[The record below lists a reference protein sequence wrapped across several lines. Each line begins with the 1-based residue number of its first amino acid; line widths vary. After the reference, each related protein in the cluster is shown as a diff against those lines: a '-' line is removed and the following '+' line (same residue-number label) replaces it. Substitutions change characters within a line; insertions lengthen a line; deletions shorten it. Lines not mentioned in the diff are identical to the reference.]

1 MFGFVTQFNCQQTK
15 IQQYQLTIIHKFV
28 FLTKSIPIMQ
38 FKHPE
43 ILYFLFL
50 LVIPILVH
58 LFQLRRFKKEY
69 FTNVRFLKELSIQ
82 TRKSSRIKKWLL
94 LATRLLLL
102 SFIIIAF
109 AQPFFK
115 AKDTKNNTNEMYI
128 VLDNS
133 FSMQAKGQKGELLK
147 RAIQELLENTPENQ
161 TFSLI
166 TNSQTFWN
174 TDIKSIRGE
183 LQNLKYSALPF
194 QLESAMAKIKSR
206 KSVFNKDIV
215 VITDAVGLEPKQLKS
230 IDNDFNTYF
239 IVPEAEQKNN
249 ASIDSVF
256 IHQTLDDFYEIGLK
270 LSSFGEND
278 KELPVALYNQ
288 NKLIAKTLTKLETKD
303 KTIYFTIPKKDFH
316 GYASIIDKGLEYDNT
331 LFFSISKPKKSN
343 IISIGQPEKSNF
355 LSRIYT
361 NDEFNFNNFAIG
373 TLDYNSL
380 EKQDAI
386 VLNELDEIPQALQTT
401 LKSFVEKGGNLILIP
416 SAKTSLGNINS
427 FLGNFGNIQFK
438 ALENKEKLV
447 AKINFNHPLFS
458 GVFENKINNFQY
470 PKTKTSYGIAS
481 SNPAALYYEDQ
492 TPFLTSINN
501 PTSSV
506 YVFTASIN
514 LENSNFQ
521 QSPLIVPTFYKMGI
535 NNLNNGITTRTIG
548 KNNPF
553 LVDVTLSKDEILKVK
568 NDLET
573 FIPVQQIMNDKVK
586 LTFNDFPVQAG
597 NFGIYNQKEQLQD
610 ISFNYNRTESNLALT
625 NENALSEYKTIDSIS
640 TVFNTLHTDRTDN
653 QIWKWFVIFALLF
666 LVTEMAIIR
675 FVK

>member
-1 MFGFVTQFNCQQTK
+1 
-15 IQQYQLTIIHKFV
+15 
-28 FLTKSIPIMQ
+28 MQ
-38 FKHPE
+38 FKHLE

-102 SFIIIAF
+102 SCIIIAF

-183 LQNLKYSALPF
+183 LQNLKYNALPF

-447 AKINFNHPLFS
+447 TKINFNHPLFS

-597 NFGIYNQKEQLQD
+597 NFGIYNQKERLQD
-610 ISFNYNRTESNLALT
+610 ISFNYNRTESNLDLT

>member
-1 MFGFVTQFNCQQTK
+1 
-15 IQQYQLTIIHKFV
+15 
-28 FLTKSIPIMQ
+28 MQ

-69 FTNVRFLKELSIQ
+69 FTNVRFLKKLSIQ
-82 TRKSSRIKKWLL
+82 TRKSSKIKKWLL

-102 SFIIIAF
+102 TFIIIAF

-115 AKDTKNNTNEMYI
+115 AKDTKNSNNEMYI

-147 RAIQELLENTPENQ
+147 RTVQELLENTPENQ

-166 TNSQTFWN
+166 TNSETFWN
-174 TDIKSIRGE
+174 TDIKSIRTE

-206 KSVFNKDIV
+206 KSVFNKDV
-215 VITDAVGLEPKQLKS
+215 VIITDAVGLESKQVKS
-230 IDNDFNTYF
+230 IDSDFNTYF
-239 IVPEAEQKNN
+239 IIPEAEQKNN

-270 LSSFGEND
+270 LSAFGEKD
-278 KELPVALYNQ
+278 KQIPVALYNQ
-288 NKLIAKTLTKLETKD
+288 NKLIAKTLTKLETKE

-316 GYASIIDKGLEYDNT
+316 GYVSITDNGLAYDNN
-331 LFFSISKPKKSN
+331 LYFSISKPKKNN

-361 NDEFNFNNFAIG
+361 NDEFNFNNFAIE
-373 TLDYNSL
+373 TLDYNAL
-380 EKQDAI
+380 EKQNTI

-401 LKSFVEKGGNLILIP
+401 LKSFVEKGGNLVLIP
-416 SAKTSLGNINS
+416 SAKTSTNNLNP
-427 FLGNFGNIQFK
+427 FLKIFGNIQFK
-438 ALENKEKLV
+438 SLENKEKLV
-447 AKINFNHPLFS
+447 TKINFNHPLFS

-470 PKTKTSYGIAS
+470 PKTKTSFGIAG
-481 SNPAALYYEDQ
+481 SNPAVLYYEDQ
-492 TPFLTSINN
+492 TAFLTSISNAI
-501 PTSSV
+501 SSV
-506 YVFTASIN
+506 YIFTAPIN

-521 QSPLIVPTFYKMGI
+521 QSPLIVPVFYKMGI
-535 NNLNNGITTRTIG
+535 NNQNNGVNAFTIDN
-548 KNNPF
+548 NNPF
-553 LVDVTLSKDEILKVK
+553 LVDATLSKDEILKVK
-568 NDLET
+568 NDGET
-573 FIPVQQIMNDKVK
+573 FIPVQQMLNDKVK
-586 LTFNDFPVQAG
+586 LTFNDYPQQAG
-597 NFGIYNQKEQLQD
+597 NFGIYNQNERLEN
-610 ISFNYNRTESNLALT
+610 ISFNYNRIESDLDQA
-625 NENALSEYKTIDSIS
+625 NEDALSDYKTIDSIE
-640 TVFNTLHTDRTDN
+640 TVFDTLQTDRTDS

>member
-1 MFGFVTQFNCQQTK
+1 
-15 IQQYQLTIIHKFV
+15 
-28 FLTKSIPIMQ
+28 MQ

-43 ILYFLFL
+43 ILYLIFL

-58 LFQLRRFKKEY
+58 LFQLRRFKKEF

-82 TRKSSRIKKWLL
+82 TRKSSKIKKWLL
-94 LATRLLLL
+94 LSTRLLLL
-102 SFIIIAF
+102 TSIIIAF

-115 AKDTKNNTNEMYI
+115 AKDEKNSSNEMYI

-166 TNSQTFWN
+166 TNSETFWN
-174 TDIKSIRGE
+174 TDIKSIRTE

-206 KSVFNKDIV
+206 KSAFSKDVI

-230 IDNDFNTYF
+230 IDSDFNTYF
-239 IVPEAEQKNN
+239 IIPEAEQKNN

-270 LSSFGEND
+270 LSAFGEKD
-278 KELPVALYNQ
+278 KQLPVALYNQ
-288 NKLIAKTLTKLETKD
+288 NKLIAKTLTKFETKE

-316 GYASIIDKGLEYDNT
+316 GYASITDNGLEYDNN
-331 LFFSISKPKKSN
+331 LYFSISKPKKNN
-343 IISIGQPEKSNF
+343 IISIGTPEKSNF

-361 NDEFNFNNFAIG
+361 NIEFNFNNFSIE
-373 TLDYNSL
+373 TLDYNAI
-380 EKQDAI
+380 EKQNTI

-401 LKSFVEKGGNLILIP
+401 LKSFVEKGGNLVLIP
-416 SAKTSLGNINS
+416 SAKVSKTNINP
-427 FLGNFGNIQFK
+427 FLKIFGNMQFK
-438 ALENKEKLV
+438 SLENKEKLV
-447 AKINFNHPLFS
+447 TKINFNHPLFS

-470 PKTKTSYGIAS
+470 PKTKTSFGIS
-481 SNPAALYYEDQ
+481 GSNPAVLYYEDQ
-492 TPFLTSINN
+492 TAFLTSINN
-501 PTSSV
+501 PISAV
-506 YVFTASIN
+506 YVFATPIN

-521 QSPLIVPTFYKMGI
+521 QSPLIVPVFYKMGI
-535 NNLNNGITTRTIG
+535 NNQNNGVNALTIG
-548 KNNPF
+548 NNNPF
-553 LVDVTLSKDEILKVK
+553 LVDATLSKDEILKFK
-568 NDLET
+568 NETET
-573 FIPVQQIMNDKVK
+573 FIPVQQILNDKVK
-586 LTFNDFPVQAG
+586 LAFNDFPEQAG
-597 NFGIYNQKEQLQD
+597 NFGIYNQKERLQN
-610 ISFNYNRTESNLALT
+610 ISFNYNRTESNLVQAYKD
-625 NENALSEYKTIDSIS
+625 AVSEYKTIDSIEA
-640 TVFNTLHTDRTDN
+640 VFNTLQTNRTDN

>member
-1 MFGFVTQFNCQQTK
+1 
-15 IQQYQLTIIHKFV
+15 
-28 FLTKSIPIMQ
+28 MQ

-82 TRKSSRIKKWLL
+82 TRKSSKIKKWLL

-102 SFIIIAF
+102 TCIIIAF

-115 AKDTKNNTNEMYI
+115 AKNSINSANEMYI

-147 RAIQELLENTPENQ
+147 RAVQELLENTPENQ

-166 TNSQTFWN
+166 TNSETFWN
-174 TDIKSIRGE
+174 TDIKSIRTE

-206 KSVFNKDIV
+206 KSAFNKDII
-215 VITDAVGLEPKQLKS
+215 VITDAVGLEAKQLKS
-230 IDNDFNTYF
+230 INSDFNTYF
-239 IVPEAEQKNN
+239 IIPEAEQKNN
-249 ASIDSVF
+249 TAIDSVF
-256 IHQTLDDFYEIGLK
+256 IHQNLDNFYEIGLN
-270 LSSFGEND
+270 LSAFGEKNKD
-278 KELPVALYNQ
+278 IPVALYNQ
-288 NKLIAKTLTKLETKD
+288 NKLIAKTQTKFETNK

-316 GYASIIDKGLEYDNT
+316 GYASITDNGLEYDNN
-331 LFFSISKPKKSN
+331 FYFSISKPKKNN
-343 IISIGQPEKSNF
+343 IISIGTAEKSNF

-361 NDEFNFNNFAIG
+361 NDEFNFNNFDIAS
-373 TLDYNSL
+373 LDYNAV

-401 LKSFVEKGGNLILIP
+401 LKSFVEKSGNLIFIP
-416 SAKTSLGNINS
+416 SAKTSTANINP
-427 FLGNFGNIQFK
+427 FLKIFGNLQFK
-438 ALENKEKLV
+438 SLENKEKQIT
-447 AKINFNHPLFS
+447 KINFNHPLFS

-470 PKTKTSYGIAS
+470 PKTKTSFGIAS
-481 SNPAALYYEDQ
+481 TNPAVLYYEDQ
-492 TPFLTSINN
+492 TAFLTSINN
-501 PTSSV
+501 PISAV
-506 YVFTASIN
+506 YLFTAPIN

-535 NNLNNGITTRTIG
+535 SNGNNGVNALNISD
-548 KNNPF
+548 NNPF
-553 LVDVTLSKDEILKVK
+553 YVDANLSKEEILKIK
-568 NDLET
+568 NDTET
-573 FIPVQQIMNDKVK
+573 FIPVQQILNGKVK
-586 LTFNDFPVQAG
+586 MMFNDLPQQAG
-597 NFGIYNQKEQLQD
+597 NFGVFNKAENIKN
-610 ISFNYNRTESNLALT
+610 ISFNYDRAESDLDKV
-625 NENALSEYKTIDSIS
+625 NESALSDYKTIDSVN
-640 TVFNTLHTDRTDN
+640 TVFNSIQTDRTDN

>member
-1 MFGFVTQFNCQQTK
+1 
-15 IQQYQLTIIHKFV
+15 
-28 FLTKSIPIMQ
+28 MQ

-58 LFQLRRFKKEY
+58 LFQLRHFKKEY

-82 TRKSSRIKKWLL
+82 TRKSSKIKKWLL

-102 SFIIIAF
+102 TCIIIAF

-115 AKDTKNNTNEMYI
+115 AKDTKNSSNEMYI

-147 RAIQELLENTPENQ
+147 RAVQELLENTPENQ

-166 TNSQTFWN
+166 TNSETFWN
-174 TDIKSIRGE
+174 TDIKSIRTE

-206 KSVFNKDIV
+206 KSAFNKDVV
-215 VITDAVGLEPKQLKS
+215 VITDAVGLESKQLKS
-230 IDNDFNTYF
+230 IDSDFNTYF
-239 IVPEAEQKNN
+239 IIPAAEQKNN
-249 ASIDSVF
+249 TSIDSVF

-270 LSSFGEND
+270 LSAFGEKD
-278 KELPVALYNQ
+278 KQIPVALYNQ
-288 NKLIAKTLTKLETKD
+288 NKLIAKTLTKLDTKQ

-316 GYASIIDKGLEYDNT
+316 GYASIIDNGLEYDNN
-331 LFFSISKPKKSN
+331 LYFSISRPKKNN

-361 NDEFNFNNFAIG
+361 NDEFNFNNFAIE
-373 TLDYNSL
+373 TLDYNAL
-380 EKQDAI
+380 EKQNTI

-401 LKSFVEKGGNLILIP
+401 LKSFVEKGGNLVLIP
-416 SAKTSLGNINS
+416 SAKASTTNLNS
-427 FLGNFGNIQFK
+427 FLKIFGNIQFK
-438 ALENKEKLV
+438 SLENKEKLV
-447 AKINFNHPLFS
+447 TKINFNHPLFS

-470 PKTKTSYGIAS
+470 PKTKTSFGIAS
-481 SNPAALYYEDQ
+481 TNPAALYYEDQ
-492 TPFLTSINN
+492 TAFLTSISK
-501 PTSSV
+501 PLSSV
-506 YVFTASIN
+506 YIFTAPIN
-514 LENSNFQ
+514 AENSNFQ

-535 NNLNNGITTRTIG
+535 NNQNNGVIALSIG

-553 LVDVTLSKDEILKVK
+553 FVDATLSKDEILKVK
-568 NDLET
+568 NETET
-573 FIPVQQIMNDKVK
+573 FIPMQQMLTDKVK
-586 LTFNDFPVQAG
+586 MTFNDFPEQAG
-597 NFGIYNQKEQLQD
+597 NFGIYNQNERVQN
-610 ISFNYNRTESNLALT
+610 ISFNYSRTESDLAQA
-625 NENALSEYKTIDSIS
+625 NEDALSNYKTIDSID
-640 TVFNTLHTDRTDN
+640 TVFNSLQTDRTDS

-666 LVTEMAIIR
+666 LVTEVAIIR

>member
-1 MFGFVTQFNCQQTK
+1 
-15 IQQYQLTIIHKFV
+15 
-28 FLTKSIPIMQ
+28 MQ

-82 TRKSSRIKKWLL
+82 TRKSSKIKKWLL

-102 SFIIIAF
+102 TCIIIAF

-115 AKDTKNNTNEMYI
+115 AKDTKNSSNEMYI

-133 FSMQAKGQKGELLK
+133 FSMQANGQKGELLK
-147 RAIQELLENTPENQ
+147 RAVQELLENTPENQ

-166 TNSQTFWN
+166 TNSETFWN
-174 TDIKSIRGE
+174 TGIKSIRTE

-206 KSVFNKDIV
+206 KSAFNKDV
-215 VITDAVGLEPKQLKS
+215 VIITDAVGLEPTQLKS
-230 IDNDFNTYF
+230 IDSDFNTYF
-239 IVPEAEQKNN
+239 IIPEAQQKNN

-270 LSSFGEND
+270 LSAFGEKD

-288 NKLIAKTLTKLETKD
+288 NKLIAKTLTKFETKD

-316 GYASIIDKGLEYDNT
+316 GYASITDNGLEYDNN
-331 LFFSISKPKKSN
+331 LYFSISKPKKNN
-343 IISIGQPEKSNF
+343 IISIGTPEKSNF

-361 NDEFNFNNFAIG
+361 NDEFNFNNFTIE
-373 TLDYNSL
+373 TLDYNAL
-380 EKQDAI
+380 EKQNTI

-401 LKSFVEKGGNLILIP
+401 LKSFVEKGGNLVLIP
-416 SAKTSLGNINS
+416 STKTSTTNINP
-427 FLGNFGNIQFK
+427 FLRIFGNIQFK
-438 ALENKEKLV
+438 SLENKEKLV
-447 AKINFNHPLFS
+447 TKINFNHPLFS

-470 PKTKTSYGIAS
+470 PKTKNSFGIAGL
-481 SNPAALYYEDQ
+481 NPAILYYEDQ
-492 TPFLTSINN
+492 TAFLTSINN
-501 PTSSV
+501 LISSV
-506 YVFTASIN
+506 YIFTAPIN

-535 NNLNNGITTRTIG
+535 NNQNNGVNALTIG
-548 KNNPF
+548 NNNPF
-553 LVDVTLSKDEILKVK
+553 LVDATLSKDEILKVQ
-568 NDLET
+568 NDAET
-573 FIPVQQIMNDKVK
+573 FIPVQQMLNDKVK
-586 LTFNDFPVQAG
+586 LTFNDYPELAG
-597 NFGIYNQKEQLQD
+597 NFGIYNQKERLQN
-610 ISFNYNRTESNLALT
+610 ISFNYNRTESDLAQA
-625 NENALSEYKTIDSIS
+625 NKDALSDYKTIDSID
-640 TVFNTLHTDRTDN
+640 TVFNSLQTDRTDS